1 MNPIRFD
8 LDQGTFSISNGT
20 EGAWSWEDI
29 AGCEVLNEEARFHK
43 SSPPFSHRVYG
54 GGTAM
59 PLFAFGDPGLYVGLR
74 ITLKDGQELA
84 AYVSEKSVHHN
95 TDPYFADRKEAEKIA
110 AALTASEPHT
120 A

>member
-43 SSPPFSHRVYG
+43 SSPPFSHRVFL
-54 GGTAM
+54 
-59 PLFAFGDPGLYVGLR
+59 PR
-74 ITLKDGQELA
+74 
-84 AYVSEKSVHHN
+84 S
-95 TDPYFADRKEAEKIA
+95 
-110 AALTASEPHT
+110 LTASMEEAQPCRCLPSGIP
-120 A
+120 ACMSVSGSR